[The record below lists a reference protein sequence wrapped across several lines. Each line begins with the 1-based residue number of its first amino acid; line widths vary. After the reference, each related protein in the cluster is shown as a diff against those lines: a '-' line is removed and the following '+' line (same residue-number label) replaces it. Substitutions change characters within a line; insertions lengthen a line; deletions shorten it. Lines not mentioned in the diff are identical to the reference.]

1 MSNSSAEQVYSITLN
16 DVGSYGFSAQDISTS
31 VMSDTITLTSTTGSN
46 YFYNT
51 GAGVA
56 GSSGTYTIANGGAV
70 SGAIG
75 SVSTVTLDNTHYY
88 WSDEEWVNSFPEW
101 ARIQNMCD
109 QYPGLKI
116 AFEKF
121 KTTYK
126 LVKDDY
132 DNPKDKK

>member
-1 MSNSSAEQVYSITLN
+1 MSNSSAEQVYSITLD
-16 DVGSYGFSAQDISTS
+16 DVDSYGFAAQDIST
-31 VMSDTITLTSTTGSN
+31 MIASDTITLGNTGST

-51 GAGVA
+51 GAGMGGA
-56 GSSGTYTIANGGAV
+56 GSTGSFTIANGGAM
-70 SGAIG
+70 SGTIG
-75 SVSTVTLDNTHYY
+75 TVTLDSTQFN
-88 WSDEEWVNSFPEW
+88 WGDNEWVNAFPQW
-101 ARIQNMCD
+101 ARIQEMCE

>member
-16 DVGSYGFSAQDISTS
+16 DVSSVGFSAQDISTM
-31 VMSDTITLTSTTGSN
+31 VMSDTITLSSGTGSS

-51 GAGVA
+51 GAGVGGA
-56 GSSGTYTIANGGAV
+56 GNTGAYTISNGG
-70 SGAIG
+70 GMTGTI
-75 SVSTVTLDNTHYY
+75 STVSLNNTQFS
-88 WSDEEWVNSFPEW
+88 WNDEEWINSFPQW
-101 ARIQNMCD
+101 ARIQEMCE

-132 DNPKDKK
+132 DHPKDKK

>member
-1 MSNSSAEQVYSITLN
+1 M
-16 DVGSYGFSAQDISTS
+16 
-31 VMSDTITLTSTTGSN
+31 VMSDTITLSNTGSN

-51 GAGVA
+51 GAGIGGAGGA
-56 GSSGTYTIANGGAV
+56 GSFTIANGGAMT
-70 SGAIG
+70 GTIAIDP
-75 SVSTVTLDNTHYY
+75 STFN
-88 WSDEEWVNSFPEW
+88 WKDEEWVNAFPQW
-101 ARIQNMCD
+101 ARIQEMCE

-132 DNPKDKK
+132 DHPKDKK

>member
-1 MSNSSAEQVYSITLN
+1 MHYMNNSSAQPSYSITL
-16 DVGSYGFSAQDISTS
+16 DDSGEFSSQNVSTM
-31 VMSDTITLTSTTGSN
+31 VASDTITLSNTGGT

-51 GAGVA
+51 GAGIGGVGA
-56 GSSGTYTIANGGAV
+56 TGSFTITNGGAV
-70 SGAIG
+70 SSTIN
-75 SVSTVTLDNTHYY
+75 TVTLDSSPYY
-88 WSDEEWVNSFPEW
+88 WSDEEWVNSFPQW
-101 ARIQNMCD
+101 TRIQEMCE

-132 DNPKDKK
+132 DNPTDKK

>member
-1 MSNSSAEQVYSITLN
+1 MSNSSAEQIYSITLD
-16 DVGSYGFSAQDISTS
+16 DVSSVGFSAQDISTM
-31 VMSDTITLTSTTGSN
+31 VMSDTITLTSGTSGG

-51 GAGVA
+51 GAGIGGA
-56 GSSGTYTIANGGAV
+56 GTSTYTIANGGAMT
-70 SGAIG
+70 G
-75 SVSTVTLDNTHYY
+75 TVTLDPSTFT
-88 WSDEEWVNSFPEW
+88 WGDEEWVNAFPQW
-101 ARIQNMCD
+101 ARIQDMCK

-126 LVKDDY
+126 LVKDEY

>member
-1 MSNSSAEQVYSITLN
+1 
-16 DVGSYGFSAQDISTS
+16 
-31 VMSDTITLTSTTGSN
+31 MSDTITLSNTGSN

-51 GAGVA
+51 GAGVGGA
-56 GSSGTYTIANGGAV
+56 GNTGSFTIANGGAMA
-70 SGAIG
+70 GTITIDP
-75 SVSTVTLDNTHYY
+75 STFN
-88 WSDEEWVNSFPEW
+88 WKDEEWVNAFPQW
-101 ARIQNMCD
+101 ARIQEMCE

-132 DNPKDKK
+132 DHPKDKK

>member
-1 MSNSSAEQVYSITLN
+1 MSDSSADQSYSITLN
-16 DVGSYGFSAQDISTS
+16 DSYEFSAQNISTM
-31 VMSDTITLTSTTGSN
+31 VVSDTITLSNTGST

-51 GAGVA
+51 GAGIGGVGA
-56 GSSGTYTIANGGAV
+56 TGSFTIANGGAM
-70 SGAIG
+70 SGTIN
-75 SVSTVTLDNTHYY
+75 TVTLEPSPYY
-88 WSDEEWVNSFPEW
+88 WSDEEWVNTFPEW
-101 ARIQNMCD
+101 SRIQGMCE

>member
-1 MSNSSAEQVYSITLN
+1 MSNSLAEQVYSITL
-16 DVGSYGFSAQDISTS
+16 DDSYGFSAQDIST
-31 VMSDTITLTSTTGSN
+31 MIASDTITLSNTGSN

-51 GAGVA
+51 GAGMGGA
-56 GSSGTYTIANGGAV
+56 GNTGSFTITNGGASA
-70 SGAIG
+70 SGYIG
-75 SVSTVTLDNTHYY
+75 SVTLDNTQFN
-88 WSDEEWVNSFPEW
+88 WRDEEWVNSFPQW
-101 ARIQNMCD
+101 ARIQEMCE

-132 DNPKDKK
+132 DHPKDKK

>member
-16 DVGSYGFSAQDISTS
+16 DVDSYGFSAQDISTM
-31 VMSDTITLTSTTGSN
+31 VMSDTITLSNTGSN

-51 GAGVA
+51 GAGMGA
-56 GSSGTYTIANGGAV
+56 TGNTGSFTIANGGTMT
-70 SGAIG
+70 GNITIDP
-75 SVSTVTLDNTHYY
+75 STFNWKD
-88 WSDEEWVNSFPEW
+88 DEWVNAFPQW
-101 ARIQNMCD
+101 ARIQEMCE

-132 DNPKDKK
+132 DHPKDKK

>member
-16 DVGSYGFSAQDISTS
+16 DVDSYGFAAQDIST
-31 VMSDTITLTSTTGSN
+31 MIASDTITLTSGTSGS

-51 GAGVA
+51 GAGMGGA
-56 GSSGTYTIANGGAV
+56 GSTSFTIANGGI
-70 SGAIG
+70 SSIG
-75 SVSTVTLDNTHYY
+75 SVTLDSTHFN
-88 WSDEEWVNSFPEW
+88 WGDTEWVNAFPQW
-101 ARIQNMCD
+101 ARIQEMCE

>member
-16 DVGSYGFSAQDISTS
+16 DVDSYGFAAQDIST
-31 VMSDTITLTSTTGSN
+31 MIASDTITLGNTGST

-51 GAGVA
+51 GAGMGGV
-56 GSSGTYTIANGGAV
+56 GSTGSFTIANGG
-70 SGAIG
+70 GATGTIG
-75 SVSTVTLDNTHYY
+75 TVTLDSTQFN
-88 WSDEEWVNSFPEW
+88 WGDNEWVNAFPQW
-101 ARIQNMCD
+101 ARIQEMCE